1 MPLCP
6 FCETHRDALSCIIL
20 TKKQQRVQKEAF
32 GLSEIFQRDQLDTF
46 DVCEIFSET
55 KWILLVSVKFS
66 DRPNGSFWC
75 L

>member
-6 FCETHRDALSCIIL
+6 FYKTHRDALSCIIL

-55 KWILLVSVKFS
+55 KWILLVPVKFS
-66 DRPNGSFWC
+66 ARPNGYF
-75 L
+75 

>member
-1 MPLCP
+1 MPLCT
-6 FCETHRDALSCIIL
+6 FYETHRDALPCITL
-20 TKKQQRVQKEAF
+20 SKKQQRVQKEA
-32 GLSEIFQRDQLDTF
+32 F

-55 KWILLVSVKFS
+55 KWTLLVSVKFS

>member
-32 GLSEIFQRDQLDTF
+32 

-55 KWILLVSVKFS
+55 KWTLLVSVKFS